1 MLNMKLSFSESW
13 GIVEAHCDINKREE
27 NNQLLL
33 LLFSHYVVSDSFC
46 GTPASSVL
54 ECLPEFAQ
62 LRVQWVQWCCL
73 TISSSVT
80 LFSFCLQSFPAL
92 GSFPMSWFF
101 ASGGQSSGASVST
114 SILPMNIQGCFPL
127 GLIDLI
133 SLQFKSNNS
142 SVVNLLCGPTLIS
155 IHDYWKS
162 QSFDDTD
169 LCQQSDVCL
178 CFLICCL
185 GLS

>member
-62 LRVQWVQWCCL
+62 LRVQWVQWCYL

-92 GSFPMSWFF
+92 GYFPMSWFF
-101 ASGGQSSGASVST
+101 ESDGQSIGASASPSV
-114 SILPMNIQGCFPL
+114 LPMNTQDQFPL
-127 GLIDLI
+127 ELTALI
-133 SLQFKSNNS
+133 SLQFKGLSRDFSSTTVQKHQFFSAQPSLWSNS
-142 SVVNLLCGPTLIS
+142 HIHTWLLEN
-155 IHDYWKS
+155 H
-162 QSFDDTD
+162 SFD
-169 LCQQSDVCL
+169 
-178 CFLICCL
+178 
-185 GLS
+185 